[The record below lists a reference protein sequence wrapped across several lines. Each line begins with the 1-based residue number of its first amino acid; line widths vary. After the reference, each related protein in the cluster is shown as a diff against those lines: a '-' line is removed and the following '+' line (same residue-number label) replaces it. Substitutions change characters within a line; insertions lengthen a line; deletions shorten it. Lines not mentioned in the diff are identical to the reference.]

1 MASIHDQLQSYR
13 SELADAL
20 NKGDQAIARKL
31 EQRIAE
37 LEQYQQRHPEAA
49 EAPSPLEVFC
59 DLNPSNMNCRV
70 YDD

>member
-1 MASIHDQLQSYR
+1 MANIHDQLQSYR
-13 SELADAL
+13 SELADAQS
-20 NKGDQAIARKL
+20 KGDQAIARKL

-37 LEQYQQRHPEAA
+37 LEEYQQRHPETG